1 LHYNNSAAANELFA
15 SLLSF
20 EFVAIFPFYNH
31 VDEVLKCV
39 RKMTRLL
46 RLFIRLCPDVDSV
59 AFRDEVEL
67 AGGALD
73 VHDLW
78 NESDTSWTLIAHT
91 VRFLSVEGQLEEL
104 HMDDMRIAG
113 VSDTIKLSLINA
125 LYPDGWQYQQHG
137 VGVWRRFREAIGQ
150 DDLI

>member
-1 LHYNNSAAANELFA
+1 LHYNNSAPANELFA
-15 SLLSF
+15 NLLSF
-20 EFVAIFPFYNH
+20 DFVAIFPFYNH

-39 RKMTRLL
+39 RKMTRLQ
-46 RLFIRLCPDVDSV
+46 RLFIRLCPNVDSF
-59 AFRDEVEL
+59 AFRDEVEM

-91 VRFLSVEGQLEEL
+91 VRFLSMEGQLEEL

-113 VSDTIKLSLINA
+113 VYDTIKLSLMNA
-125 LYPDGWQYQQHG
+125 LYTDGWRYQLRRPG
-137 VGVWRRFREAIGQ
+137 IWRRSLEPTGQ
-150 DDLI
+150 DETG